1 MRGVQTIVLDL
12 AHIEDRLI
20 AVWQALRHNRRLASH
35 PVERKPIGSSA
46 PEDGGEYVDVE
57 ARFSAM
63 KSWRNSEAIVPT
75 FIGRGAPF
83 HAKARQNIPSL
94 TAAAMRSSGPRW
106 LRGRFAIQSQDH
118 E

>member
-1 MRGVQTIVLDL
+1 
-12 AHIEDRLI
+12 
-20 AVWQALRHNRRLASH
+20 LASH